1 MHTQLARQASTIE
14 PLAGLKPADVVKT
27 CKYIEKGSCFAL
39 DGVRSCVMGTIN
51 APLLVSTEELN
62 AGTVTYEMVVERRQ
76 GLIAA
81 INGLAEGDTGPCL
94 TCSNLVEKPFKYV
107 DLSCLGGEPLPAG
120 MNIQYYTACN
130 QRCIFC
136 CYAQSDQLIKA
147 QYDILQFFE
156 LFRKAG
162 KLRGNNWIDFSGG
175 EPAILKEFD
184 KVLNYLLD
192 HNLGTVVVY
201 SNASLFSQTIYD
213 ALKKDRI
220 ILTTSLDTGLAST
233 YAKIRR
239 SDTFPK
245 VIRNLIRYRNTGTQR
260 LWLKYV
266 ICEENRT
273 EDDLWSFVLTMLALR
288 PSKVMICPD
297 FPYDDR
303 DIPEATVAF
312 AARLWYAIEQLVG
325 VTPVEYTAEFGDP
338 KWIKY
343 HAGLCAAL
351 EEVRRKKPFGK
362 AGEVQRLDYPGMVH
376 VVLQRISRVREAL
389 WQSSLRTRWIP
400 DGSAR
405 KQRVISLYRRTLGR
419 LLAE

>member
-1 MHTQLARQASTIE
+1 MHIQLARNGSSIA
-14 PLAGLKPADVVKT
+14 PLVGLKPDEVIKT

-81 INGLAEGDTGPCL
+81 INGLADGDTGPCR
-94 TCSNLVEKPFKYV
+94 TCANLVEKPFKDV
-107 DLSCLGGEPLPAG
+107 DLSCLGGEALPAG
-120 MNIQYYTACN
+120 MNIQHYTTCN
-130 QRCIFC
+130 QHCIFC

-201 SNASLFSQTIYD
+201 SNASLFSQTIHD

-288 PSKVMICPD
+288 PNKVMICPD

-303 DIPEATVAF
+303 EIPEATVAF

-325 VTPVEYTAEFGDP
+325 LTPAEYTAEFGDP

-343 HAGLCAAL
+343 HADLCAAL

-362 AGEVQRLDYPGMVH
+362 TGEVQRLDYPGMLH
-376 VVLQRISRVREAL
+376 VVLQRIGRVRAAL

-405 KQRVISLYRRTLGR
+405 KQRVIGLYRRTLGR

>member
-1 MHTQLARQASTIE
+1 MKTFTQTSAIA
-14 PLAGLKPADVVKT
+14 PLAGLKPDDVVKT

-39 DGVRSCVMGTIN
+39 DGVRSCVSGTIN
-51 APLLVSTEELN
+51 APLLVATEELN
-62 AGTVTYEMVVERRQ
+62 AGTVTYEKVVERRQ
-76 GLIAA
+76 ALIAA
-81 INGLAEGDTGPCL
+81 INGLAEGDTGSCL
-94 TCSNLVEKPFKYV
+94 TCANLVEKPFKDV
-107 DLSCLGGEPLPAG
+107 DLSCLGGEPLTAG

-136 CYAQSDQLIKA
+136 CFAKTSQLIKA
-147 QYDILQFFE
+147 QYDMLEYLE

-175 EPAILKEFD
+175 EPAMLKEFD

-201 SNASLFSQTIYD
+201 SNASLFSQTIHD
-213 ALKKDRI
+213 ALKNDRI

-239 SDTFPK
+239 SNTFPK

-288 PSKVMICPD
+288 PNKVMICPD
-297 FPYDDR
+297 FPYGER
-303 DIPEATVAF
+303 EIPEATVAF
-312 AARLWYAIEQLVG
+312 AARLWHAIEQLVG
-325 VTPVEYTAEFGDP
+325 LTPVDYTTDFGDP

-343 HAGLCAAL
+343 HADLCAAL
-351 EEVRRKKPFGK
+351 EKVRKQEPFGK
-362 AGEVQRLDYPGMVH
+362 AGQVQRLDYPGVAH
-376 VVLQRISRVREAL
+376 VVQQRIGRVRGAL
-389 WQSSLRTRWIP
+389 WHSSVRKRWIP
-400 DGSAR
+400 ERSAR
-405 KQRVISLYRRTLGR
+405 EQHVMTLYRRTLGR